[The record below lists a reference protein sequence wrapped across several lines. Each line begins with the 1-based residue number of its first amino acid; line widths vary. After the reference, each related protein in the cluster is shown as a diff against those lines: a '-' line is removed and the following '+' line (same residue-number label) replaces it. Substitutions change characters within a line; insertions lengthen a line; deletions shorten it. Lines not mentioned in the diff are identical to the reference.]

1 MAKNRSTEVDI
12 IRMAALIGICVVNV
26 PFMALPDGGLLSM
39 PEGLD
44 LVASFFVTFFFE
56 LKFFLLF
63 SFIFGWG
70 MAIQA
75 RSADSRGR
83 SFARRYFGRMLGLA
97 LMGVAHA
104 IWVFNGDILLLYAL
118 LGCVLWLFRDYSS
131 RALIKIALWM
141 LPLSIVCLFILGL
154 LLESSGDFLES
165 SDKVSSVGPSLGGT
179 FLEATQKRLTD
190 WPETF
195 VFLVLTQGSM
205 TFAAFLAGLAAAKSD
220 FFVPNSDSFG
230 QLRQKLPWLLVMGL
244 VLNFLYAATLLE
256 LFPESYEIL
265 SILGFLLIPLGAP
278 ALSALYLYLFIQLA
292 RRVQII
298 YILVLAGRNSLS
310 TYILQGILAGFI
322 FGAYGLGL
330 YDSVGY
336 AGLLLLSLLIA
347 LSAMVL
353 VGIYAKI
360 FGRGPLEPV
369 LRWFSG

>member
-1 MAKNRSTEVDI
+1 
-12 IRMAALIGICVVNV
+12 
-26 PFMALPDGGLLSM
+26 
-39 PEGLD
+39 
-44 LVASFFVTFFFE
+44 
-56 LKFFLLF
+56 
-63 SFIFGWG
+63 
-70 MAIQA
+70 
-75 RSADSRGR
+75 
-83 SFARRYFGRMLGLA
+83 
-97 LMGVAHA
+97 MGVAHA

-118 LGCVLWLFRDYSS
+118 LGCLLWLFRDYSS

-179 FLEATQKRLTD
+179 FLEATQKRLTG

-220 FFVPNSDSFG
+220 FFAPNSDSFG
-230 QLRQKLPWLLVMGL
+230 QLQQKLPWLLAMGL

-265 SILGFLLIPLGAP
+265 AILGFLLIPLGAP

-292 RRVQII
+292 RRLQII

-310 TYILQGILAGFI
+310 TYILQGVLAGFI

-360 FGRGPLEPV
+360 FGRGPLEPI